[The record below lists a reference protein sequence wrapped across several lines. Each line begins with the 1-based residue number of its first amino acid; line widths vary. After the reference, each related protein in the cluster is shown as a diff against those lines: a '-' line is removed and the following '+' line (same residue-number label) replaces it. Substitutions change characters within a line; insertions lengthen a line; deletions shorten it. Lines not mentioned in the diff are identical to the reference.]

1 MKQTISY
8 KNFFINYIIFVLISA
23 VVFLLLVYTVK
34 VSQKYWDKNL
44 KVTVQNFLDENEED
58 TWLVESACRIN
69 NPLITSA
76 ACYDTKNKK
85 NGEYY
90 KAVIIRI
97 QTFYGP
103 TLGIF
108 VGDKNNNFDF
118 KGYALL
124 HGRIEKKLNTHSASR
139 RVEYWK
145 MRLPDIIK

>member
-44 KVTVQNFLDENEED
+44 KVTVQKFLDENEED

-103 TLGIF
+103 TLGVF

-124 HGRIEKKLNTHSASR
+124 HGRIEKKLKTHSASR